1 VVSRRVFKAKLQW
14 LQKQSQMNGFN
25 LKEKG
30 RETGR
35 FSKTKIRV
43 ICGRKINE
51 LKKNSKRHEI
61 NLRRVANLI

>member
-1 VVSRRVFKAKLQW
+1 
-14 LQKQSQMNGFN
+14 MNGFN